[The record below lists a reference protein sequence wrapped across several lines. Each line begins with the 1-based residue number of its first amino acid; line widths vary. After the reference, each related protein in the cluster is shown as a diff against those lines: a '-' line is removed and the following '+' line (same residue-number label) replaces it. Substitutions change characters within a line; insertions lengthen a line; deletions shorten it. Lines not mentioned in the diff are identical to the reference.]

1 MPYSFFKNIS
11 NELEPGFKRD
21 ETMMKATKIVV
32 IEDEKDIRDV
42 IVYNLQREGYT
53 VFAAETGEDGLQLI
67 NDRGPDLIIL
77 DIMLPGIDG
86 LSVCQQVRTDSLT
99 KAIPIIVV
107 SAKEEESD
115 VIIGLGLGADDYVTK
130 PFSPREL
137 LARVRTVLRRTGYR
151 ERPEENRVKIKDLL
165 IDVVKHEVRLSG
177 KIVPLTATE
186 FKILYQLASQP
197 GRAFSR
203 EQLLHRAL
211 GEGVVRVTRNIDVHI
226 RALRKKLAPADD
238 MIDTIRGI
246 GYRFVSE

>member
-1 MPYSFFKNIS
+1 MNAI
-11 NELEPGFKRD
+11 
-21 ETMMKATKIVV
+21 KIVV

-86 LSVCQQVRTDSLT
+86 LSVCQQVRTDSMT
-99 KAIPIIVV
+99 KAVPIIVV

-115 VIIGLGLGADDYVTK
+115 VVIGLGLGADDYVTK

-137 LARVRTVLRRTGYR
+137 LARVRTVLRRTSYR
-151 ERPEENRVKIKDLL
+151 EKPEENRVQIKDLL

-238 MIDTIRGI
+238 MIHTIRGI

>member
-1 MPYSFFKNIS
+1 MN
-11 NELEPGFKRD
+11 
-21 ETMMKATKIVV
+21 TTKIVV

-53 VFAAETGEDGLQLI
+53 VFASETGEEGLELI
-67 NDRGPDLIIL
+67 SVRAPDLIIL
-77 DIMLPGIDG
+77 DIMLPGMDG
-86 LSVCQQVRTDSLT
+86 LSVCQQVRTDSMT

-115 VIIGLGLGADDYVTK
+115 VVIGLGLGADDYVTK

-151 ERPEENRVKIKDLL
+151 DKPKENRVQIKGLL
-165 IDVVKHEVRLSG
+165 IDVVKHEVSLSG
-177 KIVPLTATE
+177 KIIPLTATE

-238 MIDTIRGI
+238 MIHTIRGI
-246 GYRFVSE
+246 GYRFVGE

>member
-1 MPYSFFKNIS
+1 MTNQLAPKFHT
-11 NELEPGFKRD
+11 D
-21 ETMMKATKIVV
+21 EMRMNTTKIVV

-53 VFAAETGEDGLQLI
+53 VFASETGEEGLELI
-67 NDRGPDLIIL
+67 SARAPDLIIL
-77 DIMLPGIDG
+77 DIMLPGMDG
-86 LSVCQQVRTDSLT
+86 LSVCQQVRTDSMT

-115 VIIGLGLGADDYVTK
+115 VVIGLGLGADDYVTK

-151 ERPEENRVKIKDLL
+151 DKPEENRVQIKGLL
-165 IDVVKHEVRLSG
+165 IDVAKHEVSLSG
-177 KIVPLTATE
+177 KIIPLTATE

-211 GEGVVRVTRNIDVHI
+211 GQGVVRVTRNIDVHI

-238 MIDTIRGI
+238 MIHTIRGI
-246 GYRFVSE
+246 GYRFVGE